1 MRSFSVSET
10 MTRPSIS
17 PEQASTFAAL
27 ALGHVAREYPNILV
41 HVLTTDA
48 DARTPR
54 DLHPIFYGS
63 FDWHSCVHSYW
74 LLARLHRRFEGHGF
88 TAAIETQLDF
98 AFTEAKVAGELAY
111 LARPSAQGFERPYGW
126 AWLLYLAAELAQHQT
141 TAGRRWAE
149 TLAPLAEAF
158 ADRFK
163 VFLPKADYP
172 IRGGAHFNTAF
183 ALNLSWAY
191 VQRCNDAPLAE
202 LIAAKAKAWYA
213 HDEACQA
220 WEPSGDDF
228 LSPAL
233 CEAQLMQAILP
244 RDDFRARLA
253 RFLPN
258 LAEGAPATLFTPVG
272 VSDRSDGKIAHLDG
286 LNLSRAWAWTSL
298 AAALDDPVRCMALRA
313 ADDHLA
319 ASLPHLGGDY
329 MGEHWLATYALL
341 ALDGC
346 EA

>member
-1 MRSFSVSET
+1 MPWFSVSDA
-10 MTRPSIS
+10 MARPSIS
-17 PEQASTFAAL
+17 PQQASTFADL
-27 ALGHVAREYPNILV
+27 ALGHVGREYPNILV
-41 HVLTTDA
+41 HVLTADA

-74 LLARLHRRFEGHGF
+74 LLARLHRRFEGRAF
-88 TAAIETQLDF
+88 TAAIEVQLDL

-126 AWLLYLAAELAQHQT
+126 AWLLYLAAELAQHRT
-141 TAGRRWAE
+141 EAGRRWAE
-149 TLAPLAEAF
+149 TLGPLAQAF

-163 VFLPKADYP
+163 AFLPKADYP

-183 ALNLSWAY
+183 ALTLSLAY
-191 VQRCNDAPLAE
+191 AQRCNDASLAE
-202 LIAAKAKAWYA
+202 LIAAKAKAWYSQ
-213 HDEACQA
+213 DEACQA

-233 CEAQLMQAILP
+233 CEAQVMQAVLP
-244 RDDFRARLA
+244 RDAFRPWLA

-258 LAEGAPATLFTPVG
+258 LAEGAPATLFTPAR

-286 LNLSRAWAWTSL
+286 LNLSRAWAWTTL
-298 AAALDDPVRCMALRA
+298 ADALDDPLRSLA
-313 ADDHLA
+313 RRTAEDHLA

-341 ALDGC
+341 ALDPDKV
-346 EA
+346 